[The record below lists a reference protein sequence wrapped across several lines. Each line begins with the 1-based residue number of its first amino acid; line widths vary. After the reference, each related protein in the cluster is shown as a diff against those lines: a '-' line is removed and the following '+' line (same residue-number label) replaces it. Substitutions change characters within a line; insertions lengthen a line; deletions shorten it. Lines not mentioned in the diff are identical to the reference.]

1 MDRMVPAG
9 AFASVMAERP
19 RGRRPIPAPEVEM
32 LAEVPLFAG
41 LSKRQLKRVADVADE
56 VIYRQG
62 AIVFLEGD
70 PATHLFVV
78 AEGTAR
84 VFRGFVPS
92 SRTLRR
98 YGPGEIF
105 GELGALIS
113 GNRAASVAAETG
125 LTCVRIS
132 RSNLDHLLKKE
143 PDIAVRML
151 YAVAGFAAQL
161 ASEAAAH

>member
-9 AFASVMAERP
+9 AFASVMAARP
-19 RGRRPIPAPEVEM
+19 RGRRPIPAPEIDL

-41 LSKRQLKRVADVADE
+41 LSKRQLKRVAEAADE
-56 VIYRQG
+56 VIYRER

-70 PATHLFVV
+70 TATHLFVV

-105 GELGALIS
+105 GELGALTNS
-113 GNRAASVAAETG
+113 PRGASVAAETP

-132 RSNLDHLLKKE
+132 RTNLDRLLKKE

-151 YAVAGFAAQL
+151 YATARFAAEL